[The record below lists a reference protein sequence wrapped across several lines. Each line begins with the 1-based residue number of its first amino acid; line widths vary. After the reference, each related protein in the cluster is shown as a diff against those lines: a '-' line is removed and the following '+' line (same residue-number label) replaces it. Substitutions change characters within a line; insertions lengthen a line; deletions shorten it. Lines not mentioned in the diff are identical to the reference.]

1 MQMNSALETA
11 LAALAAMVVAQ
22 AVKLINF
29 KIRKGKWNFELLK
42 SNGGWPS
49 SHTAVV
55 TALTCTIGFFEG
67 IDNYFF
73 AIAVTF
79 SIITIHDAMGVR
91 YEASKHARFLNILSK
106 KIDFKELEEFKATQ
120 LKESLGHTFGEVFG
134 GVVVGILV
142 ALFFRVLG

>member
-1 MQMNSALETA
+1 META
-11 LAALAAMVVAQ
+11 LAALTAMVVAQ

-73 AIAVTF
+73 AIAITF

-106 KIDFKELEEFKATQ
+106 RIDFEELKEFKSAQ
-120 LKESLGHTFGEVFG
+120 LKESLGHTFREVFG
-134 GVVVGILV
+134 GVIVGILV
-142 ALFFRVLG
+142 ALFFRLLG

>member
-1 MQMNSALETA
+1 MQLNPALATA
-11 LAALAAMVVAQ
+11 LAALSAMVVAQ
-22 AVKLINF
+22 AVKLINI
-29 KIRKGKWNFELLK
+29 KLKKGVWNFDLLK

-55 TALTCTIGFFEG
+55 TALTCSIGLFEG
-67 IDNYFF
+67 IGNYFF

-91 YEASKHARFLNILSK
+91 YEASKHARFLNILSRK
-106 KIDFKELEEFKATQ
+106 TDIKELDEFKNTA

-134 GVVVGILV
+134 GVVVGVLV
-142 ALFFRVLG
+142 ALFFRAIG